1 MVLGIAGSR
10 TIDAPLPDELM
21 PPYIDR
27 IISGGAKGID
37 RCARNYAL
45 QNRIGI
51 LEILPE
57 YELYGKRAP
66 LLRNDWIIKL
76 CDMMYIF
83 WDGKSRGSDYVI
95 KKCIETNKPHK
106 IFIFKDGKYELMK
119 ECPYEK

>member
-10 TIDAPLPDELM
+10 SLDLPLPDELM

-45 QNRIGI
+45 ENRIGI

-57 YELYGKRAP
+57 YELYGRRAP

-83 WDGKSRGSDYVI
+83 WDGKSRGSHYVI
-95 KKCIETNKPHK
+95 KKCIETGKPHK
-106 IFIFKDGKYELMK
+106 VFVMENGKYVPMK
-119 ECPYEK
+119 

>member
-10 TIDAPLPDELM
+10 SLDTPLPDELM

-37 RCARNYAL
+37 RCARDYAL
-45 QNRIGI
+45 INHIGM

-66 LLRNDWIIKL
+66 LLRNDWIIRL

-83 WDGKSRGSDYVI
+83 WDGKSRGSGYVI
-95 KKCIETNKPHK
+95 KKCIETNTPHRV
-106 IFIFKDGKYELMK
+106 FVFENGKYVPMK